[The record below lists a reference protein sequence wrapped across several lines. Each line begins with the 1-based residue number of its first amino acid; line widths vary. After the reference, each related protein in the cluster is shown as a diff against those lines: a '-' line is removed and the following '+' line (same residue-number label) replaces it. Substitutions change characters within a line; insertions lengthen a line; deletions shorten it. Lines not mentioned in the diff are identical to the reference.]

1 MILDFGKTK
10 FRYKRNGLNKSF
22 MCCCNDIMERVTFSV
37 KKYLRILPYVLLL
50 ASIFL
55 PAGCRLEKE
64 TPRREQGIRYV
75 TENGIA
81 FSHVSGLY
89 PGPELKVH
97 MKAPEGYTIAFTT
110 NGTKPSGKDASGKSE
125 LDILLNRKMS
135 GYLVDHKEQ
144 MLCPE
149 QVDSVLL
156 QDDSLP
162 GGVVLN
168 TALVDRKGVVG
179 DKVQTNV
186 FFLNV
191 DFAKKF
197 PGCPVVSITAD
208 PYNLLDYKTGI
219 LASGAVYDAW
229 KKTGAGKQIIAK
241 RKWWQAEANFTQR
254 GRNWEKPCRI
264 QLFKSGSAKPDLEM
278 NAGLRVRGGMS
289 RWYSQKSFKLFFREE
304 YGDGR
309 LQFPLFDKSR
319 EYKTFSLRNGGN
331 DTGYLKF
338 KDTFIQDLGRGGK
351 FTVFDSRPAVL
362 FLNGEY
368 WGPYSLNELISDK
381 TMHTLF
387 GVDENN
393 VVVIKEAKVE
403 VGKKE
408 DLKLYEELQAFAD
421 KDLTNPETY
430 REFCEMMDIRSMADY
445 FAMRIYIGDSDWNP
459 VHNHVL
465 WRTRDRSGNAGKWQ
479 YIVHDTEYS
488 AGHYNQKL
496 TSPATDHFRWA
507 MKKFPVFRAAIR
519 NKEFYAMFLEAI
531 KKVGSENYK
540 YSKVQEKMNSY
551 DKIWG
556 PLMPDFYKRF
566 GDSSQK
572 RKECMEL
579 TLNFFKK
586 RYDIII
592 PIVEEWRP

>member
-1 MILDFGKTK
+1 MDFNMKNYLKILSCIF
-10 FRYKRNGLNKSF
+10 LLS
-22 MCCCNDIMERVTFSV
+22 S
-37 KKYLRILPYVLLL
+37 LPLL
-50 ASIFL
+50 A
-55 PAGCRLEKE
+55 GCQPE
-64 TPRREQGIRYV
+64 TKTLQQEQGTRHV
-75 TENGIA
+75 VENGILY
-81 FSHVSGLY
+81 SHASGIY
-89 PGPELKVH
+89 DKPELKVH

-125 LDILLNRKMS
+125 LDVTLNRGMS
-135 GYLVDHKEQ
+135 GYLVDHKEL
-144 MLCPE
+144 MLCTE
-149 QVDSVLL
+149 LTKFVLRK
-156 QDDSLP
+156 DESLP
-162 GGVVLN
+162 AGVVLN
-168 TALVDRKGVVG
+168 TALVDSKGAVS
-179 DKVQTNV
+179 DTVQTNV
-186 FFLNV
+186 YFLNV

-197 PGCPVVSITAD
+197 PGCPVISITTD
-208 PYNLLDYKTGI
+208 PRNLLDYKTGI
-219 LASGAVYDAW
+219 LASGDVYDAW
-229 KKTGAGKQIIAK
+229 KKTETGKQVIAK
-241 RKWWQAEANFTQR
+241 KTWWKAEANFTR
-254 GRNWEKPCRI
+254 KGRKWEKPCQI
-264 QLFKSGSAKPDLEM
+264 QIFKGGSVKPDLEM

-289 RWYSQKSFKLFFREE
+289 RWYSQKSFTVYFREE
-304 YGDGR
+304 YGDK
-309 LQFPLFDKSR
+309 LLPFPLFAKNR

-331 DTGYLKF
+331 DTDFLKF
-338 KDTFIQDLGRGGK
+338 KDTFIQDLGKGGR

-408 DLKLYEELQAFAD
+408 DIKLYEELQAFAD

-430 REFCEMMDIRSMADY
+430 KKFCDVVDVRSMADY
-445 FAMRIYIGDSDWNP
+445 FAMRIYIGDGDWYAI
-459 VHNHVL
+459 HNHVL
-465 WRTRDRSGNAGKWQ
+465 WRSRDASYNDGRWQ

-496 TSPATDHFRWA
+496 TSPDTDHFRRA
-507 MKKFPVFRAAIR
+507 IEFFPLFRAAIR
-519 NKEFYAMFLEAI
+519 NKEFYALFLEAI

-540 YSKVQEKMNSY
+540 YSRVQEKMNSY

-566 GDSSQK
+566 GDSSQN

-586 RYDIII
+586 RYNIII
-592 PIVEEWRP
+592 PIVEKWRP